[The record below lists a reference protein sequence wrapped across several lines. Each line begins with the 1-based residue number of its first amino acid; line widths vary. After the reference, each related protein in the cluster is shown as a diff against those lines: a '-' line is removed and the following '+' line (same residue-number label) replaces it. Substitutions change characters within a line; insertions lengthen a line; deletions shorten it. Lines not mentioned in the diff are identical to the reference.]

1 MTDKDRINILYT
13 RMSTLESIIMEL
25 KERISKLTNE
35 SFYNDYKKS
44 LKESKEWQ
52 HRKYSHHC

>member
-1 MTDKDRINILYT
+1 MTDKNIINILYT

-52 HRKYSHHC
+52 HKK